1 MKLSIFFFVF
11 LLLVNT
17 VSAAEN
23 ASVVLHGEKTDV
35 VIGEDIILKLS
46 AVNIITKPVMTV
58 QVILIPPSGMSVTS
72 SDFVT
77 SGAGQ
82 FTSTFKLDPGAGKD
96 IEVRIKTNQAGDF
109 YVTGRVIYY
118 FGDDKSTKEDYSVS
132 LPITVRVPPVPTEAP
147 PIEIVPKFGT
157 NTWLLI
163 GIIALLLLFVAEQYL
178 NKDASI
184 KRKKA
189 QDRIPGKNY
198 NKISIVILIMGI
210 ILLAIIW
217 NDSGSDKVSNSTGT
231 TEKAIETL
239 NRLYNDDIT
248 VKKIPA
254 RKGQI
259 NIDPPSIKESLPDIS
274 KYPAKVENSTENFI
288 EIFSSPHTAGKNKD
302 GWLVDTAK
310 DFNNANIKV
319 NGKTVSVKIRG
330 IESGMGMDYIVSG
343 KYLPDAFIPSNE
355 LWGEMMKSKG
365 TKITLIEK
373 RLVGNVAGV
382 LISKKKYDELVKK
395 YGSINLKSIT
405 EAVANNEIAM
415 GYTDPFASSTGL
427 NFLIS
432 TLSSFDGKN
441 LLSEKAVEGFEK
453 FQTNIPFVAY
463 TTLQLRESAQSGV
476 LDGFIMEYQ
485 NYYNTAD
492 LKSEYVFTPFGVRHD
507 NPMYEIGDLSDEK
520 KEILKRFI
528 EFSKMDKYQKLAS
541 EYGFNRNN
549 EYKPEIGDIN
559 GDIISKAQKLW
570 KEKKYVNNDIVAVF
584 VADISGSMD
593 GAPLNKLK
601 SSLLSGS
608 QYISKDISIGFV
620 TFSTDVNINLPIAK
634 FDLNQRSLFTGA
646 VEDMQA
652 YGSTAMF
659 DAIIVAT
666 KMLMEEKAKNPNTKL
681 MLFVLSDGETN
692 SGHSLNDAEGM
703 LRSLKIPIYTIGY
716 NANIQA
722 LQTLSSINEAA
733 SINADSDDVNYKMAS
748 LFNAE
753 V

>member
-1 MKLSIFFFVF
+1 
-11 LLLVNT
+11 
-17 VSAAEN
+17 
-23 ASVVLHGEKTDV
+23 
-35 VIGEDIILKLS
+35 
-46 AVNIITKPVMTV
+46 
-58 QVILIPPSGMSVTS
+58 
-72 SDFVT
+72 
-77 SGAGQ
+77 
-82 FTSTFKLDPGAGKD
+82 
-96 IEVRIKTNQAGDF
+96 
-109 YVTGRVIYY
+109 
-118 FGDDKSTKEDYSVS
+118 
-132 LPITVRVPPVPTEAP
+132 
-147 PIEIVPKFGT
+147 
-157 NTWLLI
+157 
-163 GIIALLLLFVAEQYL
+163 
-178 NKDASI
+178 
-184 KRKKA
+184 
-189 QDRIPGKNY
+189 
-198 NKISIVILIMGI
+198 MGI

-217 NDSGSDKVSNSTGT
+217 NDISSHSSPSKSLDGSDKNVTI
-231 TEKAIETL
+231 EKAIETL
-239 NRLYNDDIT
+239 NRLYNNDIT
-248 VKKIPA
+248 VNKIPA
-254 RKGQI
+254 RKGQV
-259 NIDPPSIKESLPDIS
+259 NLAPPSIKESLPDIS
-274 KYPAKVENSTENFI
+274 KYPAQVENSTENFI

-330 IESGMGMDYIVSG
+330 IESGVGMDYIVSR
-343 KYLPDAFIPSNE
+343 KYLPDAFSPSNE

-432 TLSSFDGKN
+432 TLSSFDGNN

-463 TTLQLRESAQSGV
+463 TTLQMRESAQSGV

-492 LKSEYVFTPFGVRHD
+492 LKSEYVFTPFGVRLD
-507 NPMYEIGDLSDEK
+507 NPMYEIGDLSAEK

-549 EYKPEIGDIN
+549 EYNPEIGDIN
-559 GDIISKAQKLW
+559 GDIISQAQKLW
-570 KEKKYVNNDIVAVF
+570 KEKKDVNNDIAAVF
-584 VADISGSMD
+584 VADISGSME

-601 SSLLSGS
+601 TSLLSGS
-608 QYISKDISIGFV
+608 QYISKDISIGLV

-652 YGSTAMF
+652 GGSTAMF

-681 MLFVLSDGETN
+681 MLFVLSDGKSN
-692 SGHSLNDAEGM
+692 YGHSLNDAEGM
-703 LRSLKIPIYTIGY
+703 LGTLKIPIYTIGY
-716 NANIQA
+716 NANIQE

-733 SINADSDDVNYKMAS
+733 SINADSEDVIYKLAS
-748 LFNAE
+748 LFNA
-753 V
+753 VV